1 MQATVDVRNSL
12 IGCAGHALEQVDT
25 SLEEALKDP
34 LILEAVNKMARMTEG
49 EKRFVLASIETQ
61 MRGKR

>member
-1 MQATVDVRNSL
+1 MQATVGWLKSL
-12 IGCAGHALEQVDT
+12 IDSAGRALAQVGTEPD
-25 SLEEALKDP
+25 EALKDP
-34 LILEAVNKMARMTEG
+34 LILQAVNKMARMTEG